1 MIEWSKEVYY
11 TIMIGDIQ
19 WLNQD
24 QTERKQSNP
33 GDLLDRV
40 GQLFRASSVQD
51 VYNNTLEG
59 ACALSGG
66 YAAWLLLQTEGSEAL
81 QLNIG
86 WGADLRGRQN
96 YIALGQ
102 GLAGRVGERQA
113 AATITFAA
121 DTSQSESPYSDARRV
136 RHAIAVPLLRADHTL
151 MGVLQVDS
159 EHSLSVAQQAD
170 LRYFAAL
177 AVIASERVSMLEDIS
192 AGVVSMSVIGT
203 LYSVLN
209 AEAQLAVLE
218 QEIADYAAKQVEGD
232 ICLLAI
238 VNTEPGSKGAGR
250 QRRWRVGGLSHDVQE
265 RRREIVRIM
274 GGQVGDE
281 QADEEQLA
289 RALVQNHVKVNDLLI
304 KPLES
309 LKRQLG
315 TIYAIRLAGQPR
327 FNEREKAAFAYYTSA
342 AAIALDNATLLAD
355 NRARLEQI
363 IELKELNENIIR
375 QMGSG
380 VITCDPNG
388 RLMMLNHA
396 AEQLL
401 GWASEQVIAKMAV
414 DVLGLEA
421 EERDF
426 CVDML
431 RDKATYKHDVHL
443 HTSTGGEVIAELSAT
458 PLTDAKGKFSGMIV
472 LINDLTLAREQ
483 EAERKR
489 VERLDAIANMAAHVA
504 HEMRNPLGIINL
516 LAQNLNMMLE
526 HTDDAQRAEREDS
539 LRRLQKQV
547 GRLSSM
553 LNEILNFSRPP
564 QLQFVPTDLAVQ
576 IGQSLRNHYDILSR
590 HHIKVLE
597 EYSPDLPMLIMDA
610 ARIEAVFDN
619 LVRNAAQAMN
629 NGGTLTISA
638 RCLDQSDR
646 ISDERHV
653 EVIVA
658 DTGVG
663 IGDEVLPHIFEPFY
677 TNKAQGTGL
686 GLAIVHRFVEEHN
699 GSVTVSSKVGEGT
712 VFTIKFKVKDAAA
725 GELPPAGNGYRG
737 AGHRMRDR

>member
-1 MIEWSKEVYY
+1 MTGE
-11 TIMIGDIQ
+11 IQ
-19 WLNQD
+19 WLSQD
-24 QTERKQSNP
+24 QTEPNQSSAS
-33 GDLLDRV
+33 DLLNRV

-51 VYNNTLEG
+51 VYNNMLEG

-96 YIALGQ
+96 YIALGH
-102 GLAGRVGERQA
+102 GLAGRVGEHLA
-113 AATITFAA
+113 AATIAF
-121 DTSQSESPYSDARRV
+121 DPDNSEQESPYSDAQRV
-136 RHAIAVPLLRADHTL
+136 RHAIAVPLQRADRTL

-159 EHSLSVAQQAD
+159 EHPLSATQQAD
-170 LRYFAAL
+170 LCYFAGL

-238 VNTEPGSKGAGR
+238 VNSEPGSKGAGR

-265 RRREIVRIM
+265 RSREIARIM
-274 GGQVGDE
+274 AGQTGDE

-289 RALVQNHVKVNDLLI
+289 RALVQNRVKVNDLLI

-315 TIYAIRLAGQPR
+315 TIYAIRLAGRPR

-380 VITCDPNG
+380 VITCDPEG
-388 RLMMLNHA
+388 KLTMLNHA

-401 GWASEQVIAKMAV
+401 GWSSGQVIGNVAV

-421 EERDF
+421 EDRAF
-426 CVDML
+426 CVNML
-431 RDKATYKHDVHL
+431 RDKATYKHDVRL
-443 HTSTGGEVIAELSAT
+443 RTSEGIEVIAELSAT

-526 HTDDAQRAEREDS
+526 HTDDAQHAEREDS

-564 QLQFVPTDLAVQ
+564 QLQFVPTDLAQQ

-590 HHIKVLE
+590 HHIKVVE
-597 EYSPDLPMLIMDA
+597 EYSPNLPLLIMDA
-610 ARIEAVFDN
+610 ARVEAVFDN
-619 LVRNAAQAMN
+619 LVRNAAQAMSS
-629 NGGTLTISA
+629 GGTLTIAA
-638 RCLDQSDR
+638 RCLDQPGR
-646 ISDERHV
+646 FSDERPV
-653 EVIVA
+653 EVTVS

-686 GLAIVHRFVEEHN
+686 GLAIVRRFVEEHN
-699 GSVTVSSKVGEGT
+699 GSVTVRSRVGEGT
-712 VFTIKFKVKDAAA
+712 AFTIQFRVRVAEA
-725 GELPPAGNGYRG
+725 GG
-737 AGHRMRDR
+737 